1 MIIKDVKANS
11 DYTLQITSATG
22 VVGIFDVKPYLNLEA
37 FAELKNSDSFKK
49 VINGGYFIEWQC
61 GADLSADSIEAKLL
75 KTL

>member
-11 DYTLQITSATG
+11 DYTLQITSTTG

-49 VINGGYFIEWQC
+49 VINCEYFIEWQC

>member
-11 DYTLQITSATG
+11 DYTLQITSTTG

-49 VINGGYFIEWQC
+49 VINGEYFIEWQC

>member
-11 DYTLQITSATG
+11 DYTLQITSTTG
-22 VVGIFDVKPYLNLEA
+22 VVRIFDAKPYLNLEA

-49 VINGGYFIEWQC
+49 VINGEYFIEWQC